1 MRVQTKF
8 MVLLLVLISLS
19 MSVMAVAVLVPPP
32 SSIEMYPSQVQ
43 NSAGNN
49 VSVMVRVTGHSIPLN
64 NILVN
69 FGTNLGYLNSNS
81 AVTNSSGYARV
92 FLKTIESGLA
102 TVTATTGSIS
112 NNTNITFSP
121 LRPVSIS
128 MVESENPVTAGNVFN
143 VTADMLDQFGNIN
156 ETAELTLNITFEDV
170 FGNTIHEIRI
180 RNAPYTLTHIKANS
194 THVDITNT
202 TNADPDVLL
211 EINSTVAGNIHI
223 SASCGEITSTKG
235 IEVEPGTPFRMF
247 TTYTDQYTVN
257 TTSAITVFIYDFY
270 NNPISNASVIFTATP
285 PDSTPYNSP
294 HEYNSLRLS
303 DLTSVTGIDGIAST
317 VFRTDKR
324 AGVNT
329 VNITV
334 ANSSLVNEIR
344 ITGLADVV
352 DGLFLTRSP
361 TFAYA
366 NNQDIYSLTG
376 QAVDDFLNP
385 IIPEVSP
392 ITEQIVFYSGSS
404 SAILPLSEEGK
415 ATIKI
420 GPTPYVENVNITAT
434 YRNSSGYTNIANS
447 TTLEFIA
454 GDLSNLDIYTTPNT
468 LLAQGLNGTH
478 ESTIKV
484 VALDQWGHTLPE
496 INLAVST
503 TNATV
508 GHFMMENINATS
520 INATTNSFGKATLKF
535 VCSEVP
541 GNTTI
546 VASAGNVNASAL
558 VEVKDVPFLNAY
570 IDVEPESRLKS
581 GQAVNVTTVVSFEG
595 NLPVIRQASNAMLV
609 LDRSGSMDPDYYAG
623 APLDVV
629 LVIDRSGSMDGNAML
644 AAKTASKKFATN
656 LVSNSQLGVVSFAY
670 LPFLP
675 SNIDLELTPLNSSE
689 NLLLV
694 NSSIDKLH
702 AVGGTAM
709 GNGMADANS
718 MLIKKGRSD
727 SRKVMI
733 LLTDGLTNQGVDQQ
747 GTAAVDLAKTNGIT
761 IYTIG
766 LGNEIDESLLRTIA
780 SDTGGKYYAAP
791 SSSDLAS
798 IYNAI
803 AQEICDYDITDIE
816 YGFEGFTPYSYNFK
830 DSISIED
837 RYILSFEGYDFDDV
851 FDASPFYGGTSA
863 GECLIKVNGENFRL
877 VPSVS
882 TPANS
887 GQWKTYQYDITNYI
901 HSGANSISF
910 YDYYDY
916 TGSRDYYDYYRDYE
930 PNPNPPYIGNNRIRN
945 VIISGIGSQIASYS
959 AETSL
964 NENGYVLSFN
974 KPLSSDYFEDT
985 FEINESINDL
995 KVKLQWEHSYANLDL
1010 QLISPSGK
1018 AYGVGYDTTGYY
1030 PGTDG
1035 KSEYIWI
1042 SPLSNLYP
1050 DSDTDTVESGSWTVR
1065 VTGMGVNDVG
1075 IWQEDFS
1082 IATYIDKK
1090 SATQL
1095 SSHVFMSNFNE
1106 SAGDKAGLVL
1116 YSNEGV
1122 SLTDTQTTYILSN
1135 STWVGYFTP
1144 ETAAL
1149 YDLTI
1154 SWEDSSDMEV
1164 KLYDGIDIL
1173 SSSSGT
1179 GKCSVSSLLSAGKI
1193 YHLEVTKAGT
1203 DLSDT
1208 QFTVQ
1213 VSSSQTD
1220 SILTAYSE
1228 SGVLKS
1234 RFRLWDKDKSQ
1245 WSDEKSAKSVTGNPY
1260 YTVMEPNPMRSEVM
1274 MLTGTSQGYVEAQVW
1289 NGAWGSSA
1297 TTLSKMLTSSAKRGF
1312 DVQYEQISGD
1322 AVAVYID
1329 GSVNSMIP
1337 RYMVWDGSAWSS
1349 AAYVSGTGNG
1359 AINWVKLA
1367 ADPNSDK
1374 MVLATQD
1381 RGGVIRAQLWDGS
1394 KWGNSIEITKAATSS
1409 NGYQCFD
1416 VVYDNSGRAIV
1427 VYADWKISQQYVYN
1441 TFKYTCNVNL
1451 KSYIWD
1457 GTSWSSKSIGSF
1469 TPYSQSTTNT
1479 YDCWIT
1485 AAADPTSNEIM
1496 AAHQDAYGIR
1506 VGIWNGASWSSYS
1519 VPTTVKYPTVRT
1531 VDVGYDSISG
1541 NGMVIWGTSSNY
1553 PKYCI
1558 WNGVSWSNTASASNI
1573 GSYPKWVQLTPNPT
1587 SSEMFLVTS
1596 DDASD
1601 VNIQKW
1607 SGSLWG
1613 AASEVETATYMDSE
1627 CFDIAFSM
1635 QDDSFQNTP
1644 VLWNEWTSSVVSS
1657 FDHNSL
1663 SHLENSIDT
1672 ITADGM
1678 TAIDEGLFAA
1688 NNELSLVTGNSTV
1701 VLLTDG
1707 IDNAGY
1713 HSLLEQAYRA
1723 KENNTVIY
1731 TVGFGNSKSEV
1742 DPILADIASITGG
1755 EYYFAPNSSVL
1766 KNIFKG
1772 IAEQITNLSAEGPV
1786 MNIQIPHNYDLNGIK
1801 ATVTFINGST
1811 NNTNGNLSY
1820 FIIPTS
1826 PGIGNEEPTITTLSD
1841 RSILTWQ
1848 LPNLNSG
1855 EKWGMW
1861 YQMNVQGQNSVPI
1874 ILSGSNITYM
1884 NEYLNSKN
1892 VTVDLPTV
1900 RGDVYA
1906 DSTLSIISHLGSLTM
1921 SADKSILLINEP
1933 TELTLEVK
1941 DDTGKPANAI
1951 VTLYSDLG
1959 YFNDHKNPITIPVNG
1974 SNSVTFTTTTAGNAY
1989 IIADAYNANDIT
2001 DKEDSEETLVVRPK
2015 GKISIS

>member
-1 MRVQTKF
+1 MRVQTRF

-19 MSVMAVAVLVPPP
+19 MSAMAVVALMP
-32 SSIEMYPSQVQ
+32 SPSTIQMYPSYDQ
-43 NSAGNN
+43 NSISDN
-49 VSVMVRVTGHSIPLN
+49 VSMTVRVMGNSIPLN

-69 FGTNLGYLNSNS
+69 FGTNLGYLSSTS
-81 AVTNSSGYARV
+81 AVTNSSGYAQV
-92 FLKTIESGLA
+92 FLTTTESGLA

-112 NNTNITFSP
+112 NTTNITFSP

-128 MVESENPVTAGNVFN
+128 MVESKNPVTAGDVFN
-143 VTADMLDQFGNIN
+143 VTLDTLDQFGNIN
-156 ETAELTLNITFEDV
+156 ETVEMALNITFEDV
-170 FGNTIHEIRI
+170 YGNTIHQISI
-180 RNAPYTLTHIKANS
+180 RNSSYTLTQIQANS

-202 TNADPDVLL
+202 TIADPDVLL
-211 EINSTVAGNIHI
+211 EINSTVTGNIHI
-223 SASCGEITSTKG
+223 SASCGEITSTKD

-247 TTYTDQYTVN
+247 TSYTDEYTVN
-257 TTSAITVFIYDFY
+257 TTSAITVFVYDFY
-270 NNPISNASVIFTATP
+270 NNPISNVSIIFNATP

-303 DLTSVTGIDGIAST
+303 NLTSITGIDGIAST
-317 VFRTDKR
+317 VFTTDKR
-324 AGVNT
+324 AGENT

-334 ANSSLVNEIR
+334 SNTSLTTEIT
-344 ITGLADVV
+344 ITGLADIV
-352 DGLFLTRSP
+352 DGLFFTRSP

-366 NNQDIYSLTG
+366 NNQDTYSLTG
-376 QAVDDFLNP
+376 QAIDQFLNP
-385 IIPEVSP
+385 IIPDVSP
-392 ITEQIVFYSGSS
+392 ITEQIVFYSGNS
-404 SAILPLSEEGK
+404 SAILPLNEEGK
-415 ATIKI
+415 ANIKI

-434 YRNSSGYTNIANS
+434 YRNSNGYTNITNS

-454 GDLSNLDIYTTPNT
+454 GDLSHLDMYASPDTV
-468 LLAQGLNGTH
+468 LAQGLNGTH
-478 ESTIKV
+478 ESTVKV
-484 VALDQWGHTLPE
+484 IALDQWGHILPG
-496 INLAVST
+496 IDLTVST

-508 GHFMMENINATS
+508 GHLLMDNINATS
-520 INATTNSFGKATLKF
+520 VNAKTNAFGKATLKF

-546 VASAGNVNASAL
+546 VAAAGNVNASA
-558 VEVKDVPFLNAY
+558 VVTVKNVPFLNAY

-581 GQAVNVTTVVSFEG
+581 GQVVNVTTVVSFEG
-595 NLPVIRQASNAMLV
+595 NLPVTRPASNAMLV

-623 APLDVV
+623 TPLDVV
-629 LVIDRSGSMDGNAML
+629 LVIDRSGSMDGDAML
-644 AAKTASKKFATN
+644 NAKAASKNFATN

-718 MLIKKGRSD
+718 MLINNGRSN

-733 LLTDGLTNQGVDQQ
+733 LLTDGLTNQGTDQQ
-747 GTAAVDLAKTNGIT
+747 GTAAVNLAKTNSIT
-761 IYTIG
+761 IFTIG

-816 YGFEGFTPYSYNFK
+816 YGFEGFTPYSYNFN
-830 DSISIED
+830 DSISIQD
-837 RYILSFEGYDFDDV
+837 RYILSFQGYDLDDI
-851 FDASPFYGGTSA
+851 FDASPFYGGTTA
-863 GECLIKVNGENFRL
+863 GECLIRVNGENFRL
-877 VPSVS
+877 APSVS
-882 TPANS
+882 TPANNNL
-887 GQWKTYQYDITNYI
+887 WKTYQYDITNYI
-901 HSGANSISF
+901 HAGENSITF

-916 TGSRDYYDYYRDYE
+916 TGSRDYYDYYIDYE
-930 PNPNPPYIGNNRIRN
+930 PNPNPPYIGNNRVRN
-945 VIISGIGSQIASYS
+945 VVISGIGSQIASYP
-959 AETSL
+959 AETFL
-964 NENGYVLSFN
+964 NENGYGISFN

-995 KVKLQWEHSYANLDL
+995 KVKLQWDHSYANLNL

-1018 AYGVGYDTTGYY
+1018 AYGIGYDTTGYY

-1042 SPLSNLYP
+1042 SPLSGLYP
-1050 DSDTDTVESGSWTVR
+1050 DSDTDTVEFGTWTIR
-1065 VTGMGVNDVG
+1065 VTGMGVNDLG
-1075 IWQEDFS
+1075 TWEENFS
-1082 IATYIDKK
+1082 VSTYIDKK

-1095 SSHVFMSNFNE
+1095 SSHVFMSSFNE
-1106 SAGDKAGLVL
+1106 SDGDKAGLVL

-1122 SLTDTQTTYILSN
+1122 SLADAQTTYILSN

-1149 YDLTI
+1149 YDLTV

-1179 GKCSVSSLLSAGKI
+1179 GECSVSSLLSAGKT
-1193 YHLEVTKAGT
+1193 YHLEVIKAGT

-1208 QFTVQ
+1208 QFTVE

-1220 SILTAYSE
+1220 RILTAYSE
-1228 SGVLKS
+1228 SSLLKP
-1234 RFRLWDKDKSQ
+1234 RFRAWDKDDSQ
-1245 WSDEKSAKSVTGNPY
+1245 WSDEQSAKSVTGNPY
-1260 YTVMEPNPMRSEVM
+1260 YTVMEASPVRSEII
-1274 MLTGTSQGYVEAQVW
+1274 MLTGTSQSYVEAQVW
-1289 NGAWGSSA
+1289 DGSWGSVK
-1297 TTLSKMLTSSAKRGF
+1297 TVSKMLTSNAKRGF
-1312 DVQYEQISGD
+1312 DLQYEQISGD
-1322 AVAVYID
+1322 AVVAYID

-1337 RYMVWDGSAWSS
+1337 RYMVWDGSSWSS
-1349 AAYVSGTGNG
+1349 PAAVSGTGSG
-1359 AINWVKLA
+1359 AIYWVKLA

-1381 RGGVIRAQLWDGS
+1381 RGGVIRAQIWDGS
-1394 KWGNSIEITKAATSS
+1394 KWGNSVVITNAANSY

-1416 VVYDNSGRAIV
+1416 VVYDNSGRAMV
-1427 VYADWKISQQYVYN
+1427 VYADWQISQQYIYS
-1441 TFKYTCNVNL
+1441 TLKYTCNVNL
-1451 KSYIWD
+1451 KSYIWN
-1457 GTSWSSKSIGSF
+1457 GVSWTSKSIGSF

-1496 AAHQDAYGIR
+1496 AAHQDAYGVR

-1519 VPTTVKYPTVRT
+1519 SPTTVKYPSARGI
-1531 VDVGYDSISG
+1531 DVGYDSISG
-1541 NGMVIWGTSSNY
+1541 NGMIVLGDNSYN
-1553 PKYCI
+1553 PKYAV
-1558 WNGVSWSNTASASNI
+1558 WNGVSWSNIASASNI
-1573 GSYPKWVQLTPNPT
+1573 GTYPKWVQLTSDPT
-1587 SSEMFLVTS
+1587 SNEIFLMTS
-1596 DDASD
+1596 DDTSD
-1601 VNIQKW
+1601 LNIQKW
-1607 SGSLWG
+1607 SGSSWG
-1613 AASEVETATYMDSE
+1613 AASEVETSTYKDYE

-1635 QDDSFQNTP
+1635 QDESFQNTP
-1644 VLWNEWTSSVVSS
+1644 VLWNEWTASVASS
-1657 FDHNSL
+1657 FNNDSL

-1688 NNELSLVTGNSTV
+1688 NNELVSVMGNSTV

-1731 TVGFGNSKSEV
+1731 TVGFGNSESEV
-1742 DPILADIASITGG
+1742 DPILVDIATITGG
-1755 EYYFAPNSSVL
+1755 EYYFAPNSSIL
-1766 KNIFKG
+1766 KNIFKDIG
-1772 IAEQITNLSAEGPV
+1772 EQITSLSAEGPV
-1786 MNIQIPHNYDLNGIK
+1786 MNIQIPRNYDIK
-1801 ATVTFINGST
+1801 GVKVTVTFINGST
-1811 NNTNGNLSY
+1811 NHTNGNLSS

-1826 PGIGNEEPTITTLSD
+1826 PGIGNAEPVITTMSD
-1841 RSILTWQ
+1841 RKILTWY
-1848 LPNLNSG
+1848 LPNMNTG
-1855 EKWGMW
+1855 EKWGLW
-1861 YQMNVQGQNSVPI
+1861 YQMDVKGQNSVPI

-1884 NEYLNSKN
+1884 DEYFDSEY

-1900 RGDVYA
+1900 SGDVY
-1906 DSTLSIISHLGSLTM
+1906 DESTLSIITQLGGLTVT
-1921 SADKSILLINEP
+1921 ADKSTILINEP
-1933 TELTLEVK
+1933 TKLTLSVEN
-1941 DDTGKPANAI
+1941 DEGDPANAI

-1959 YFNDHKNPITIPVNG
+1959 YFNDHENPITLPVNG

-1989 IIADAYNANDIT
+1989 IIANAYNANDIT
-2001 DKEDSEETLVVRPK
+2001 DKEDCEETLVIRPK